1 MSKYKTITVD
11 AEVFL
16 DDFDDEDIEAEY
28 EARFG
33 NTKHETVWHD
43 LYELR
48 ITKSQEAFLAEIDKI
63 VMDRTG
69 RIL

>member
-1 MSKYKTITVD
+1 MSYYKTISVE
-11 AEVFL
+11 AEVCL
-16 DDFDDEDIEAEY
+16 EDFDDEDIEKEY
-28 EARFG
+28 DARFG
-33 NTKHETVWHD
+33 NTKHESVWHD

-48 ITKSQEAFLAEIDKI
+48 ITKSQEAFLAKIDKI